1 LKICYHA
8 DRTAFFPLVLACFQF
23 LSPSTPQAAT
33 PSRPS
38 TPVGKRP
45 APSSSLLQTV
55 LSPSQQ
61 QQARPSHPHVRTP
74 SFTRPSSPSPN
85 QLALSSLPTNTTSQ
99 QPLSIS
105 TPQQFYDWF
114 SHLTSSLEH
123 EADALYRD
131 HLAEIASYR
140 SACDRLLEECESA
153 EEVCGEMKEAF
164 RFVEERSK
172 SLQMACEELLEEQ
185 VRKAISPAG
194 WRRSFCAVADPVVV
208 MSRTAFSTPRTLWPI
223 DSPTFRTSN
232 PLLERSTRLATLSS

>member
-1 LKICYHA
+1 
-8 DRTAFFPLVLACFQF
+8 
-23 LSPSTPQAAT
+23 
-33 PSRPS
+33 
-38 TPVGKRP
+38 
-45 APSSSLLQTV
+45 
-55 LSPSQQ
+55 
-61 QQARPSHPHVRTP
+61 
-74 SFTRPSSPSPN
+74 
-85 QLALSSLPTNTTSQ
+85 LSSLPTNTTSQ